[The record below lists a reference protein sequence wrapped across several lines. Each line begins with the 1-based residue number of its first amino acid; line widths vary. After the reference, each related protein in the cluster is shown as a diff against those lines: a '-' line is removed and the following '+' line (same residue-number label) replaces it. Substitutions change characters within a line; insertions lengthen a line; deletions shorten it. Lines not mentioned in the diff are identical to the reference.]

1 MSSGVPRKVRI
12 GLARVRPITVRRM
25 DAESRMYTVQ
35 AMPLRTLLP
44 SPAPKYWDVLLGGLR
59 SGEGKKQIDNG

>member
-25 DAESRMYTVQ
+25 DAESRMYTEQ

-44 SPAPKYWDVLLGGLR
+44 SPAPKYWDMTIPIPAESPR
-59 SGEGKKQIDNG
+59 NREKSR